1 MFCGHFDLFSK
12 TFYVLRIIK
21 IQFEVLNWFEN
32 RFSEEIDIFKHNFI
46 ILNFQ
51 RNAKT
56 GYSNDDRLDLLMK
69 KADLGDWFLIFLLS
83 KNLDSILFREFI
95 SQLTEKLKTEP

>member
-1 MFCGHFDLFSK
+1 VAVIAVPALRK
-12 TFYVLRIIK
+12 TML
-21 IQFEVLNWFEN
+21 
-32 RFSEEIDIFKHNFI
+32 
-46 ILNFQ
+46 Q

-56 GYSNDDRLDLLMK
+56 KYSNDDRLDLLMK
-69 KADLGDWFLIFLLS
+69 KADLGDWFLLFLLS